1 MFLFRADGNEKV
13 GTGHIMRCL
22 SIADSLKRK
31 GEESVFVSADD
42 KMKTLIE
49 KRGYECI
56 VLHTSFDNMEAE
68 LPALKE
74 LAAFKSASVVIID
87 SYYVTDSYFSL
98 IGEGK
103 KTVYIDDRTS
113 DAFET
118 DVLINYNVFADP
130 EKYKNIYKN
139 ENIKEP
145 EFILGP
151 EYAPLRKEFGIKKE
165 RGIKENAD
173 NILIMTGGADPT
185 HVAPKLAQKI
195 IDDTDPK
202 ALSDIRFH
210 FVIGSMSTDYEK
222 MAELGDR
229 SYGKIELHRN
239 VTDMKSLMEGCDMA
253 VSAAGSTLYELCACA
268 VPTVTYVLADNQIP
282 AEKAFLERGAMLSAG
297 DAREGDIFY
306 DRLYDR
312 IKNLIGDPSERARL
326 SMSAAGITDGKG
338 AERIADKLIE
348 MAD

>member
-98 IGEGK
+98 IGESK
-103 KTVYIDDRTS
+103 KKVYIDDRTS

-195 IDDTDPK
+195 IDDTDPE

-222 MAELGDR
+222 MTELGDR
-229 SYGKIELHRN
+229 SNGKIELHRN

-297 DAREGDIFY
+297 DARKGDIFY

-312 IKNLIGDPSERARL
+312 IKNLIGDPSERTRL

-338 AERIADKLIE
+338 AGRIADKLIE